1 MNNRRDNQRQ
11 NNPEPRQDAHAPY
24 NFVPL
29 PERAVDV
36 REQWGDKPTWTEET
50 LDQALPSHN
59 VFLSDRCH
67 GYFDVTLTTESPLYI
82 RGMLTRDEAENKEAN
97 RNKPDF
103 FHKGDANSPIIPGST
118 LRGMIRSLV
127 EIVTWSKLTRVSD
140 SPKIFYRAVA
150 AKNDDPL
157 GEDYKSIVGKPG
169 KLNVRAGYLERD
181 GDYWFIRPAQEYQG
195 TPYLKVKCLDKTGK
209 RHADVAGVRDLI
221 HLDDA
226 NYRVQYHDVTI
237 SLQTVRKLPSGY
249 YAPAQSP
256 TTGST
261 GNAVL
266 VCTGNMAESSSAK
279 NGRVSTNRRNFVA
292 VLRPAPN
299 TQRIQLDPQA
309 ITDYRDGLTP
319 FQKESPFDEKYG
331 CLVEGRPIFYVPPT
345 QGRMVQ
351 YFGHAPFS
359 RIQASLTAGG
369 KTRAVTPHDLVPKS
383 LHEQADHFD
392 FGEALFGY
400 VRGAET
406 TKTLDS
412 QQIKQGDP
420 RRAYASRVSV
430 SDAKMVTQTDDPY
443 DIDAG
448 GITPK
453 ILGSPKPT
461 TFQHYLEQ
469 PNGKF
474 TPKQDLHH
482 YGTNGAKIRGHKL
495 YWRQRVDTVPTDPD
509 ASPDS
514 KQHTRMRPV
523 KRGIQFKFRVDFED
537 LTEIELGALAW
548 VLTLGSANHHP
559 DARHMLG
566 MGKPFGMGVVK
577 LDAALVLRDRQQRY
591 TSLFSNLGWSNGDA
605 PAHADEF
612 IPQFIEFFS
621 TAVGESYPSLMQQLL
636 TMLEGREPNLLFTY
650 MQLEPKNEYKDRPVL
665 PYPTEVIPSPEMLA
679 QQEQEHLRREEERRQ
694 AEEQRQRQEQA
705 EREKAAKRARGV
717 EVGDILRGKV
727 AEKPQYEDEDV
738 VIDRLNVSDGR
749 RYIAYLMAKYRRSGE
764 QIQKDQDITLYVVEV
779 EASDDGYTYL
789 WCRRATKEERQ
800 K

>member
-1 MNNRRDNQRQ
+1 MNNRPYNQRQ
-11 NNPEPRQDAHAPY
+11 NEQESRQGARAPY

-29 PERAVDV
+29 PERAVYV
-36 REQWGDKPTWTEET
+36 REQPDVVSIE
-50 LDQALPSHN
+50 DALPSHN
-59 VFLSDRCH
+59 IFRSDRRH

-82 RGMLTRDEAENKEAN
+82 RGMLTRQEAENKEAH

-103 FHKGDANSPIIPGST
+103 FHTGDADSPVIPGSS
-118 LRGMIRSLV
+118 LRGMIRSLL

-150 AKNDDPL
+150 AKSDDPL
-157 GEDYKSIVGKPG
+157 GNNYKAIIGTVN
-169 KLNVRAGYLERD
+169 KLKVRAGYLEGD
-181 GDYWFIRPAQEYQG
+181 GDNWFIRPAQEHQG

-209 RHADVAGVRDLI
+209 HHSDVAGVRGLI

-226 NYRVQYHDVTI
+226 NYSVQYHDVTI
-237 SLQTVRKLPSGY
+237 DLQTVRKLTSGY
-249 YAPAQSP
+249 YAAAQSP
-256 TTGST
+256 TTGSK

-299 TQRIQLDPQA
+299 TQRVQIDPQA

-331 CLVEGRPIFYVPPT
+331 CLVEGRPVFYVPPT

-359 RIQASLTAGG
+359 RIQASVTEGG

-392 FGEALFGY
+392 FAEAMLGY

-406 TKTLDS
+406 AKTLDR

-420 RRAYASRVSV
+420 RRAYASRIRV
-430 SDAKMVTQTDDPY
+430 SDAKMLGQIDDPY

-469 PNGKF
+469 PNGKL

-482 YGTNGAKIRGHKL
+482 YGTNGAKIRGHKI
-495 YWRQRVDTVPTDPD
+495 YWRQRVVTVPTDPN

-523 KRGIQFKFRVDFED
+523 KKDTQFKFRVDFEN
-537 LTEIELGALAW
+537 LTDIELGALAW
-548 VLTLGSANHHP
+548 VLALGSKSHHP
-559 DARHMLG
+559 NARHMLG

-577 LDAALVLRDRQQRY
+577 LDAQLVLRDRQQRY
-591 TSLFSNLGWSNGDA
+591 KALFSDKGWSSGDA
-605 PAHADEF
+605 PASVDEF
-612 IPQFIEFFS
+612 IRQFIEFIS
-621 TAVGESYPSLMQQLL
+621 AAVGEGYPSRMQELL
-636 TMLEGREPNLLFTY
+636 TMLEGREPNPLFTY
-650 MQLEPKNEYKDRPVL
+650 MQLEPQNEYKDRPVL
-665 PYPTEVIPSPEMLA
+665 PYPNEVIPSSEKLA
-679 QQEQEHLRREEERRQ
+679 EQEAERLRHEEEQRQ
-694 AEEQRQRQEQA
+694 AEEQQRRRAQS
-705 EREKAAKRARGV
+705 EREKAEKRARGV
-717 EVGDILRGKV
+717 EVGDEIAGKV
-727 AEKPQYEDEDV
+727 FDT
-738 VIDRLNVSDGR
+738 SDGIWFTPDAEFAGELE
-749 RYIAYLMAKYRRSGE
+749 YEAHIPSDAVQKRRSEDDRVKARVVKVAGGNPIHLICE
-764 QIQKDQDITLYVVEV
+764 QIV
-779 EASDDGYTYL
+779 DD
-789 WCRRATKEERQ
+789 KHS
-800 K
+800 KKK

>member
-1 MNNRRDNQRQ
+1 MTNNKRSDQHQ
-11 NNPEPRQDAHAPY
+11 TDSGTRQDAHAPY

-36 REQWGDKPTWTEET
+36 REQPGMMT
-50 LDQALPSHN
+50 LDDALPSHN
-59 VFLSDRCH
+59 LFRSDRRH

-82 RGMLTRDEAENKEAN
+82 RGMLTREEAKDKEAH

-103 FHKGDANSPIIPGST
+103 FHMGEVTSPVIPGSS
-118 LRGMIRSLV
+118 LRGMLRSLV

-150 AKNDDPL
+150 AKSDDPL
-157 GEDYKSIVGKPG
+157 GSNYKAIIGTVN
-169 KLNVRAGYLERD
+169 KLKVRAGYLERD
-181 GDYWFIRPAQEYQG
+181 GDNWFIRPAQEHQG

-209 RHADVAGVRDLI
+209 RHSDVADVRGLI
-221 HLDDA
+221 YLDDA
-226 NYRVQYHDVTI
+226 NYRVQYHDVI
-237 SLQTVRKLPSGY
+237 INLQTVRKLTSGY

-256 TTGST
+256 TAGST

-299 TQRIQLDPQA
+299 TQRIQIDPQA
-309 ITDYRDGLTP
+309 ITDYRDGLTA

-331 CLVEGRPIFYVPPT
+331 CLVEGRPIFYVPPS
-345 QGRMVQ
+345 QDRMVR

-359 RIQASLTAGG
+359 RIQASLTEDG
-369 KTRAVTPHDLVPKS
+369 KSRAVTPHDLVPKS

-406 TKTLDS
+406 AKTLDR
-412 QQIKQGDP
+412 QEIKQGDP
-420 RRAYASRVSV
+420 RRAYASRISV
-430 SDAKMVTQTDDPY
+430 SDAKMVTQTNDLY
-443 DIDAG
+443 DVDAE
-448 GITPK
+448 GITPP
-453 ILGSPKPT
+453 ILGSSKPS

-469 PNGKF
+469 PHGKS

-482 YGTNGAKIRGHKL
+482 YGTSSARIRGHKL
-495 YWRQRVDTVPTDPD
+495 YWRQRRNTATEIRD
-509 ASPDS
+509 ASTALLDPRDT
-514 KQHTRMRPV
+514 QRTRIRPI
-523 KRGIQFKFRVDFED
+523 KKDIQFRFRVNFDN
-537 LTEIELGALAW
+537 LTDIELGALAW
-548 VLTLGSANHHP
+548 VLALGSESHHP
-559 DARHMLG
+559 NARHMLG

-577 LDAALVLRDRQQRY
+577 LDTALVLRDRQQRY
-591 TSLFSNLGWSNGDA
+591 TSLFSTVGWSDGDE
-605 PAHADEF
+605 PANVDEF
-612 IPQFIEFFS
+612 IHQFVKFIS
-621 TAVGESYPSLMQQLL
+621 TAVGERYESRMQELI
-636 TMLEGREPNLLFTY
+636 TMLERREPNRLFTY
-650 MQLEPKNEYKDRPVL
+650 MQLEPVNEYKDRPVL
-665 PYPTEVIPSPEMLA
+665 PHPIEVIPSPEMLA
-679 QQEQEHLRREEERRQ
+679 QQEQERLRQ
-694 AEEQRQRQEQA
+694 AEEQRQIEEQQQRQEQA
-705 EREKAAKRARGV
+705 KLEKASKRARGV

-738 VIDRLNVSDGR
+738 VIDRLNVNDGR
-749 RYIAYLMAKYRRSGE
+749 KYIAYFMAKYRRSGE

>member
-1 MNNRRDNQRQ
+1 MNNRRNNQSQ
-11 NNPEPRQDAHAPY
+11 NSPQSRQDARAPY

-36 REQWGDKPTWTEET
+36 REQWGEKSTWTDET
-50 LDQALPSHN
+50 LHLALPAHN
-59 VFLSDRCH
+59 VYCSDRRH
-67 GYFDVTLTTESPLYI
+67 GYFDITLTTESPLYI
-82 RGMLTRDEAENKEAN
+82 RGMLSHTEAENKEAH

-103 FHKGDANSPIIPGST
+103 FHTGNPNIPIIPGSS
-118 LRGMIRSLV
+118 LRGMIRALV
-127 EIVTWSKLTRVSD
+127 EIVTWSKLTRVSE

-157 GEDYKSIVGKPG
+157 GSNYKAIIGTVNNLK
-169 KLNVRAGYLERD
+169 VRAGYLERD
-181 GDYWFIRPAQEYQG
+181 GDNWFIRPAQEHQG

-209 RHADVAGVRDLI
+209 RHSDVAGVRGLI

-226 NYRVQYHDVTI
+226 NYSVQYHDVTI
-237 SLQTVRKLPSGY
+237 NLQTVRKLPSGY

-292 VLRPAPN
+292 VLRPASN
-299 TQRIQLDPQA
+299 TQRIQIDPQA

-319 FQKESPFDEKYG
+319 FQKEPPFDEKYG

-359 RIQASLTAGG
+359 RIQASITEGG
-369 KTRAVTPHDLVPKS
+369 KTRAVTPSDLVPKS

-392 FGEALFGY
+392 FAEALFGY

-420 RRAYASRVSV
+420 RRAYASRISV

-448 GITPK
+448 GITPP

-469 PNGKF
+469 PHGKS

-482 YGTNGAKIRGHKL
+482 YGTNSARIRGHKL
-495 YWRQRVDTVPTDPD
+495 YWRQRIQAVPTDPD
-509 ASPDS
+509 ASPES
-514 KQHTRMRPV
+514 KQHTRIRPL
-523 KRGIQFKFRVDFED
+523 KKGIRFKFRVDFEN
-537 LTEIELGALAW
+537 LTDIELGALAW
-548 VLTLGSANHHP
+548 VLALGSNNHYP
-559 DARHMLG
+559 NARHMLG
-566 MGKPFGMGVVK
+566 MGKPFGMGVIK
-577 LDAALVLRDRQQRY
+577 LDTALVLRDRQQRY
-591 TSLFSNLGWSNGDA
+591 TSLFSNMGWSNGDA
-605 PAHADEF
+605 VANIDEI
-612 IPQFIEFFS
+612 IPQFIEFIS
-621 TAVGESYPSLMQQLL
+621 TAVGESYSSRMQELL
-636 TMLEGREPNLLFTY
+636 TILEGCEPNPRFTY
-650 MQLEPKNEYKDRPVL
+650 MQLEPTNEYKDRPVL

-679 QQEQEHLRREEERRQ
+679 QQEQERQRQKDERRQ
-694 AEEQRQRQEQA
+694 AEEQRRQQQEAAQR
-705 EREKAAKRARGV
+705 KADKVTRRDMIGDEIRGQVFEVTSKGEIWFTFTWLDGKEYEGVIPQDRVLKKR
-717 EVGDILRGKV
+717 
-727 AEKPQYEDEDV
+727 
-738 VIDRLNVSDGR
+738 SDGDTINAR
-749 RYIAYLMAKYRRSGE
+749 VLEQRERNGRIEVTCE
-764 QIQKDQDITLYVVEV
+764 QIIKD
-779 EASDDGYTYL
+779 
-789 WCRRATKEERQ
+789 K
-800 K
+800 KK